1 MPGADRPALPV
12 TVCVHDMVPT
22 MPKAT
27 AHPTSSILADAGMVE
42 TNAFADPSNTVG
54 RVSVFAAATGIGSWP
69 DSSPRE
75 AAEVVVGE
83 LHTLTHLVEL
93 PARGVGAD
101 MIGRAGALLVDIDID
116 TVPRGYRIASG
127 RSAVTR
133 RASSLLDEDVDAL
146 EEAWEKA
153 GLRGGTRMV
162 KVQAP
167 GPITLAAQLELPGGH
182 RAITDPGALRDL
194 AGSLAEGVAAH
205 RAELA
210 RRLEATVVVQLDE
223 PLLPAALAGRLTGVT
238 SFSPVPPVD
247 DAVAVELFDQF
258 VATVGGEVAL
268 HSCASGLPWKVFQR
282 SMLHA
287 VSVDVSTLVAA
298 DLDGV
303 GEFVDSGRTAMLGVV
318 PAVAPERR
326 PSVEEIA
333 KSVAAIT
340 DRLGFP
346 RSVLRDRVGV
356 TPACGLAG
364 ATTAWARTALES
376 AQKVADGFAEDPS
389 AI

>member
-1 MPGADRPALPV
+1 
-12 TVCVHDMVPT
+12 
-22 MPKAT
+22 
-27 AHPTSSILADAGMVE
+27 
-42 TNAFADPSNTVG
+42 
-54 RVSVFAAATGIGSWP
+54 VSVFAAATGVGSWP
-69 DSSPRE
+69 GSSPRE

-93 PARGVGAD
+93 PDRGVGAD
-101 MIGRAGALLVDIDID
+101 MIGRAGALLIDIGID
-116 TVPRGYRIASG
+116 TVPRGYRIAAG

-133 RASSLLDEDVDAL
+133 RAASLLDEDVDAL

-153 GLRGGTRMV
+153 GLRGSARTV

-182 RAITDPGALRDL
+182 RAITDAGALRDL

-210 RRLEATVVVQLDE
+210 RRLETTVVVQFDE
-223 PLLPAALAGRLTGVT
+223 PLLPAALLGRLTGV
-238 SFSPVPPVD
+238 SSLSPVHPVD
-247 DAVAVELFDQF
+247 EVVAISLLDEC
-258 VATVGGEVAL
+258 VATVGGEVTL
-268 HSCASGLPWKVFQR
+268 HSCASGLPWKALQR
-282 SMLHA
+282 STLHA
-287 VSVDVSTLVAA
+287 LSVDVSTLVAA

-318 PAVAPERR
+318 PGTAPERR
-326 PSVEEIA
+326 PSVEELA
-333 KSVAAIT
+333 ESVAAIT

-356 TPACGLAG
+356 TPACGLVG
-364 ATTAWARTALES
+364 ATAGWARLALEL